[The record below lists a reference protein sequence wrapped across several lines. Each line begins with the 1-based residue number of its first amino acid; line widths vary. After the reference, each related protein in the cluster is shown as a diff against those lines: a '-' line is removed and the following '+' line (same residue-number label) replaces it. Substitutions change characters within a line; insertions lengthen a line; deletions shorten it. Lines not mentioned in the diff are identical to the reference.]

1 MYKYHKKNN
10 KIIIKYFILVLI
22 LIILLS
28 ISLLIP
34 RNKNTLLKDGV
45 TIVEKIFMYPFITLN
60 TEKNETQTESYTI
73 QKNIN
78 SSLEKEISELKKAL
92 DLNKTLTEYDPVNAT
107 VLSRNKSYWLNT
119 ITIDKGSKHGINN
132 NMAVITK
139 DGLIGKI
146 TKVSKLSSEVKLIT
160 SDDSNFKVSVS
171 IKTNEDDNYAILNGY
186 DKKNGYIKL
195 SGIDKTTNINI
206 EDVVL
211 TSGLGENF
219 PYGIYIGQVK
229 KIENDKYNLS
239 KVVYIK
245 TNQDFNDIHYVTVLK
260 VK

>member
-92 DLNKTLTEYDPVNAT
+92 DLNKTLTEYDPVHAN
-107 VLSRNKSYWLNT
+107 
-119 ITIDKGSKHGINN
+119 
-132 NMAVITK
+132 VI
-139 DGLIGKI
+139 
-146 TKVSKLSSEVKLIT
+146 
-160 SDDSNFKVSVS
+160 
-171 IKTNEDDNYAILNGY
+171 
-186 DKKNGYIKL
+186 
-195 SGIDKTTNINI
+195 
-206 EDVVL
+206 
-211 TSGLGENF
+211 
-219 PYGIYIGQVK
+219 
-229 KIENDKYNLS
+229 
-239 KVVYIK
+239 
-245 TNQDFNDIHYVTVLK
+245 
-260 VK
+260 